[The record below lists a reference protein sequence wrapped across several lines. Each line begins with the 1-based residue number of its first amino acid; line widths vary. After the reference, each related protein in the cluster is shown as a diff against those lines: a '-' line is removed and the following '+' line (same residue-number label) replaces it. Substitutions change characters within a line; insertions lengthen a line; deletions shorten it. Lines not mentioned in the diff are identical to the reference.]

1 MEPKDKMHSESHE
14 EIENSEIQSENT
26 EVNVPEEAVAENDT
40 ANESLN
46 LVSETG
52 KEEVNNQSDEKPEEP
67 KVELNEELE
76 TADKTE
82 ESVEEKV
89 EQSEKP
95 LSGDENEAEAVGET
109 EPVEST
115 ENEST
120 NDEVQEAEKASEN
133 EEQSEGVVDELDE
146 SKPKREEEVDYSKF
160 SEIELINELH
170 SMLEQEDFM
179 TIHQK
184 VDLVKSNFY
193 KKHKA
198 NIQAQKKT
206 FIDAGGFEEEF
217 KPEPDP
223 YEKDLKELMAIF
235 RQKKAQFN
243 KQLETEKEAN
253 LQKKFEIIEE
263 IKNLVNREESINK
276 TFQDFKVL
284 QQQWHDIGL
293 VPQAAMKD
301 MWENYHHHV
310 ENFYDYI
317 KINKELRDLDLKK
330 NMEEKIILCERA
342 EALLLEPSVLKAF
355 NVLQKLHDSW
365 REIGPVPRDKREEL
379 WERFKD
385 TTTKINKKHQDYFE
399 SRKKE
404 QKQNLE
410 AKMVLCEKV
419 EEILALGIDN
429 HKQWEAKSKDII
441 ELQKL
446 WRTIGFAPKKNNNEI
461 YERFRNACDTFFDN
475 KREFYTKH
483 KEIQTNNLQL
493 KIDLCV
499 QAESMKDS
507 NDWKKTTN
515 EYIEIQK
522 KWKEIG
528 PVPRKQSDAIWK
540 RFRAACD
547 YFFKR
552 KSEFF
557 STIDETQVEN
567 LKLKN
572 QLIEDVNA
580 FKATKN
586 DSADFDKLR
595 DFQRRWTEIGHVPI
609 ANKNEVQ
616 KRFREAINNQF
627 DKLKVDD
634 QEKNLLRYKSKVSDW
649 KNNDRAQN
657 KVYAERDKHV
667 IKLKHLESDLL
678 TLKNNVGFF
687 ANSKNAE
694 GLIKDVKRK
703 IANAEEQI
711 EYLKEK
717 IRIIDQ
723 VDDAEE

>member
-198 NIQAQKKT
+198 NIQAQKKA

-365 REIGPVPRDKREEL
+365 REIGPVPHDKREEL

>member
-133 EEQSEGVVDELDE
+133 EEQSEGAVDELDE
-146 SKPKREEEVDYSKF
+146 SKPKKEEEVDYSKF

-198 NIQAQKKT
+198 NIQAQKKA